1 MIAEIPDMCYT
12 INRKKIVKRKREEI
26 AMAEIKQNNFRI
38 DQSDADTFRKFCDE
52 NGMSQAQ
59 GFAHLLQVFELD
71 RAKNI
76 TPSRATEIEEFERNV
91 KAITA
96 AYLNSLEINNNAEL
110 RIREEYDTALASR
123 DKTIMDLQKK
133 NEQLNTDKDAAE
145 QSAADASLTA
155 VQATKEATDAKDR
168 AEMTERLLEEKEKT
182 ITTLAAKVADAEEKL
197 KEYVELKKA
206 EQEAKEQIRE
216 LEQISAEQKKDH
228 ETALRELHAE
238 LERKVSDA
246 KKDAELEAA
255 KAVADKEREVRDI
268 YEEKLRAA
276 DRENAILQAKI
287 EQLQA

>member
-1 MIAEIPDMCYT
+1 M
-12 INRKKIVKRKREEI
+12 KRKQEEI
-26 AMAEIKQNNFRI
+26 TMAEIKQNNFRI
-38 DQSDADTFRKFCDE
+38 DQADADTFRKFCDE

-96 AYLNSLEINNNAEL
+96 AYLNSLEINNNAEA

-123 DKTIMDLQKK
+123 DKTIMDLQEK
-133 NEQLNTDKDAAE
+133 NEKLKIDKEEAE
-145 QSAADASLTA
+145 QAVADASLTA
-155 VQATKEATDAKDR
+155 IQATKEATDAKDR

-182 ITTLAAKVADAEEKL
+182 VATLAAKVADAEEKL
-197 KEYVELKKA
+197 KEYDGLKKA
-206 EQEAKEQIRE
+206 EGKEQIRE
-216 LEQISAEQKKDH
+216 LERISAEQKKDH
-228 ETALRELHAE
+228 ETEIRELQAE
-238 LERKVSDA
+238 MERKVSDA

-276 DRENAILQAKI
+276 DRENAVLQAKI

>member
-1 MIAEIPDMCYT
+1 
-12 INRKKIVKRKREEI
+12 
-26 AMAEIKQNNFRI
+26 MADVKQNNFRI
-38 DQSDADTFRKFCDE
+38 DQSDADRFRKLCDE
-52 NGMSQAQ
+52 MGLNQAQ
-59 GFAHLLQVFELD
+59 GFARLIQVFETNQAKLVTPG
-71 RAKNI
+71 RAD
-76 TPSRATEIEEFERNV
+76 EIEEFERNI
-91 KAITA
+91 KALMS

-123 DKTIMDLQKK
+123 DKTIMDLQAK
-133 NEQLNTDKDAAE
+133 NEQLKTDKDAAE
-145 QSAADASLTA
+145 QSAADASLSVA
-155 VQATKEATDAKDR
+155 QATKEAADAKDR
-168 AEMTERLLEEKEKT
+168 AEMTGKLLEEKEKT
-182 ITTLAAKVADAEEKL
+182 IATLAAKVADAEEKL
-197 KEYVELKKA
+197 KEYEELKKA
-206 EQEAKEQIRE
+206 EQEDKEQIRE
-216 LEQISAEQKKDH
+216 LERISAEQKKDH